1 LYIRIGAPTIFEWD
15 EAKRAANLAKHGI
28 DFDAVRSFDWSTAVH
43 NLDTRAIS
51 VHASTD
57 GERRWRV
64 SGLIA
69 GRLHQLVYTERAG
82 RIRIISIRKANV
94 VEQTAYETKA
104 HP

>member
-1 LYIRIGAPTIFEWD
+1 MIFEWD

-43 NLDTRAIS
+43 NLDTRK
-51 VHASTD
+51 D
-57 GERRWRV
+57 CRERRWRV